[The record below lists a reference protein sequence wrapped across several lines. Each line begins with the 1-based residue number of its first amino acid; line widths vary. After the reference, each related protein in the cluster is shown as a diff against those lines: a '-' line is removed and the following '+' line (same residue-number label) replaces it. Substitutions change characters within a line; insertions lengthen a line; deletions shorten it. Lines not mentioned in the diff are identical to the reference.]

1 MEVSNTEQL
10 INKIANKLS
19 RKKFTNEERKTMAQ
33 ELMHLAIIFTE
44 MHERGMRISKTK
56 NTK

>member
-19 RKKFTNEERKTMAQ
+19 RKKFTNEERKAIAQ
-33 ELMHLAIIFTE
+33 ELMQLAIIFTE
-44 MHERGMRISKTK
+44 MHERSMRISMAK
-56 NTK
+56 NAK